1 MDVGTAHNS
10 SDNIFGFFINKTM
23 QIRLKMRHLLAF
35 RYTIVELTVLETCLL
50 GAFVFCLLVQLYFS
64 LLVHLK
70 LASVKI
76 DSIPESALHPIS
88 VVICARNE
96 VSNLEKYLPEILA
109 QDYPDFEVV
118 VVNDRSW
125 DGTADLLEHFLKKY
139 DKLKVVTV
147 ADGEKFI
154 AGKKFAVTMGIKAA
168 AYEWLV
174 FTDADCFPSSP
185 NWLRGMQQPSDTNTE
200 IILGYSPYL
209 KKNNLLNCIIRL
221 ETFFTAVNYLSFA
234 LKGIPYMGV
243 GRNLAYKKSLFF
255 KSKGFAAHMHIPS
268 GDDDL
273 FVNANAKAGNT
284 EIRFHKD
291 THMWSEP
298 KTSFITY
305 LRQKK
310 RHYGA
315 GKLYQTKHRFIL
327 SIQYIFQLLFYL
339 FGAAVLCFSDT
350 LYMGLGIFA
359 LSILVRSLVYTR
371 LLNRLNYGELKW
383 WFWILELVLAIF
395 LVINAVVS
403 IFVKKV
409 QWK

>member
-1 MDVGTAHNS
+1 
-10 SDNIFGFFINKTM
+10 
-23 QIRLKMRHLLAF
+23 MRDLLAF
-35 RYTIVELTVLETCLL
+35 ITTIVELTLLEISLL

-64 LLVHLK
+64 LFVHLK

-76 DSIPESALHPIS
+76 DAIPENALHPIS
-88 VVICARNE
+88 VIICARNE
-96 VSNLEKYLPEILA
+96 VKNLENYLPEILG
-109 QDYPDFEVV
+109 QNYPTFEVV

-125 DGTADLLEHFLKKY
+125 DGTADLLEGFQKKY

-147 ADGEKFI
+147 ADGDKFI

-168 AYEWLV
+168 THEWLV
-174 FTDADCFPSSP
+174 FTDADCVPSST
-185 NWLRGMQQPSDTNTE
+185 NWLRGMQQPSNSHTE

-209 KKNNLLNCIIRL
+209 KRNSLLNCIIRL

-234 LKGIPYMGV
+234 LKGMPYMGV
-243 GRNLAYKKSLFF
+243 GRNMAYKKSLFF
-255 KSKGFAAHMHIPS
+255 RNKGFAAHMHIPS

-273 FVNANAKAGNT
+273 FINANANPINT
-284 EIRFHKD
+284 EIRIHKD

-298 KTSFITY
+298 KISFMAY

-310 RHYGA
+310 RHFGA
-315 GKLYQTKHRFIL
+315 GKLYQAKHQMVL
-327 SIQYIFQLLFYL
+327 SIQYIFQLLFYA
-339 FGAAVLCFSDT
+339 FGASVLCFADT
-350 LYMGLGIFA
+350 LYIGLGIFV
-359 LSILVRSLVYTR
+359 LSILVKSLVYTR

-383 WFWILELVLAIF
+383 WFWILEVVLSIF
-395 LVINAVVS
+395 LIINGFVS